1 MFLSHKIKD
10 YVFLN
15 FIRIKILD
23 KFFLIRGFFRCCL
36 IYQCTNFPC
45 YRTHFMQSAIAFEN
59 C

>member
-45 YRTHFMQSAIAFEN
+45 YRIGVFLF
-59 C
+59 